1 MENQNTCLKKQRNSE
16 AIVSYSLKCIIN
28 VCIADLMSNRLLG
41 IWTIGKIIR
50 VAFETQGLNAV
61 VNLILIVPIRDKH

>member
-1 MENQNTCLKKQRNSE
+1 
-16 AIVSYSLKCIIN
+16 
-28 VCIADLMSNRLLG
+28 MSNRLLG